1 VDDLFATRDV
11 TLMPHTAELF
21 GRLRATLGLPSVLL
35 ATLAAACGGG
45 GDRASSADSLSRDTL
60 PWTVSFTGFGPI
72 RAGMSYDT
80 LTKTIAG
87 LPVGD
92 AVPPAECRFVVLPDD
107 RAVRV
112 MIVKDTVVRVDI
124 DSGAIAT
131 NWGDR
136 IGDSETQILAR
147 HDNRGRVEPHKYT
160 GPTGHYLILTDPAD
174 SLRRIVFETDGAR
187 ALRYRAGRWPE
198 VGWVEGCG

>member
-1 VDDLFATRDV
+1 
-11 TLMPHTAELF
+11 M
-21 GRLRATLGLPSVLL
+21 L

-45 GDRASSADSLSRDTL
+45 GDRASSADSVSRDTL
-60 PWTVSFTGFGPI
+60 PWIVSFTGFGPI
-72 RAGMSYDT
+72 RAGMSYDE

-124 DSGAIAT
+124 D
-131 NWGDR
+131 
-136 IGDSETQILAR
+136 
-147 HDNRGRVEPHKYT
+147 
-160 GPTGHYLILTDPAD
+160 
-174 SLRRIVFETDGAR
+174 
-187 ALRYRAGRWPE
+187 
-198 VGWVEGCG
+198 